1 MIYRRLSLISP
12 LLTCLSSSSVFEQEP
27 KMRRE
32 FGVCLFMYLFSVAS
46 NSAPAAEQLPG
57 GLLLSAGFT
66 DLPDE

>member
-1 MIYRRLSLISP
+1 
-12 LLTCLSSSSVFEQEP
+12 
-27 KMRRE
+27 MRRE